1 MRLMRQRIALGVLTI
16 VSIVLLFFFGSRHV
30 GPTRAAGPVAY
41 RLSVPNPAD
50 RTLLVEIRFDGASDP
65 FELHMSR
72 TSPGRYSL
80 HEFAKNVFDLTA
92 ADGTGRVLAAEPVA
106 TNRWRIA
113 GHNGSVVVRYR
124 VYGDRLDGTYLAID
138 RTHAHIN
145 VPAALMWSPEFEFS
159 PARVTVVPPAG
170 SSWRLATQLL
180 PTDDAFTVT
189 APNVPYL
196 MDSPIELSAFEWR
209 TFEAALAP
217 GVAGPAPHIAAA
229 VHHTGSPADVDAF
242 VADLRKIVREEGA
255 VFGEFPA
262 YEGGRYTFLADY
274 LPWAIGDGMEH
285 RNSTVISGSVSLASG
300 RRLALDAAAHE
311 YFHGWNVERIRPRGL
326 EPFNQD
332 DQNVTGE
339 LWLAEGVTS
348 YYEMLVQQRV
358 GLSTLEELAGDIS
371 RVVGEV
377 MTSPS
382 HAFHSAADM
391 SRMALFVDGA
401 SPQDRTNLGLTFMSY
416 YTYGAALG
424 LGLDLSI
431 REKSAGARSLD
442 DVMRWLWVT
451 HGKAGG
457 ARPGTVDRPYGS
469 DDVIEALAAVSG
481 DRGWAERVIADYVV
495 GRKVMDYP
503 RLLALA
509 GFVVT
514 RRAPGEASLG
524 PIPIER
530 SGGRLRLVG
539 PVPPDSPAASAGLG
553 ADDELI
559 AIEHR
564 PLADAGGLEPTL
576 RRYRPGD
583 RVLLTVQLRGEP
595 APRDLPVVLTEDTR
609 VDITTLEGAGK
620 KPDARQL
627 AFRQAWLGGR

>member
-1 MRLMRQRIALGVLTI
+1 MRNRILPRALILALI
-16 VSIVLLFFFGSRHV
+16 LLALVATWWTGARSH
-30 GPTRAAGPVAY
+30 AAGAVIY

-50 RTLLVEIRFDGASDP
+50 RTLLVEVRFEGASDP
-65 FELHMSR
+65 FDLHLSR
-72 TSPGRYSL
+72 SSPGRYSL
-80 HEFAKNVFDLTA
+80 HDFAKNLFDLTVT
-92 ADGTGRVLAAEPVA
+92 DGTGRPLVAEPLA

-113 GHNGSVVVRYR
+113 AHGGVVQVRYR
-124 VYGDRLDGTYLAID
+124 VFGDRIDGTYIAID

-145 VPAALMWSPEFEFS
+145 LPAVLIWSPEFAFS

-170 SSWRLATQLL
+170 SNWRLATQLL

-189 APNVPYL
+189 APNLPYL

-209 TFEAALAP
+209 TFEADLAT
-217 GVAGPAPHIAAA
+217 GVAGPPPHIAVA
-229 VHHTGSPADVDAF
+229 VHHTGVAADVDGF

-255 VFGEFPA
+255 VFGEFPP

-285 RNSTVISGSVSLASG
+285 RNSTVITGTSSLAGG
-300 RRLALDAAAHE
+300 RRFALDAAAHE
-311 YFHGWNVERIRPRGL
+311 FFHGWNVERIRPRGL
-326 EPFNQD
+326 EPFNLD

-348 YYEMLVQQRV
+348 YYEMVVQQRA
-358 GLSTLEELAGDIS
+358 GLSTLDDVAEDIS
-371 RVVGEV
+371 RAVGEV

-382 HAFHSAADM
+382 HAFRSAADM
-391 SRMALFVDGA
+391 SRMAPFVDGE

-424 LGLDLSI
+424 LGIDLSL
-431 REKSAGARSLD
+431 REKTAGAHSLD
-442 DVMRWLWVT
+442 DVMRWLWVRY
-451 HGKAGG
+451 GKPGG
-457 ARPGTVDRPYGS
+457 ASPGIVDRPVRAGRCG
-469 DDVIEALAAVSG
+469 EALAAVSG
-481 DRGWAERVIADYVV
+481 DRTWADRFLADYVN
-495 GRKVMDYP
+495 GRSVMDYP

-509 GFVVT
+509 GFVVSK
-514 RRAPGEASLG
+514 RAPGEASLG
-524 PIPIER
+524 LIPIER

-539 PVPPDSPAASAGLG
+539 PVPPDSPAAAAGLG

-559 AIEHR
+559 AIDHR
-564 PLADAGGLEPTL
+564 PIADAGGLEPTI

-583 RVLLTVQLRGEP
+583 RVILTAQLRGES
-595 APRDLPVVLTEDTR
+595 APHDLPVVLTEDTR
-609 VDITTLEGAGK
+609 VDVTTLEQTGK

-627 AFRQAWLGGR
+627 AFRQQWLGGR